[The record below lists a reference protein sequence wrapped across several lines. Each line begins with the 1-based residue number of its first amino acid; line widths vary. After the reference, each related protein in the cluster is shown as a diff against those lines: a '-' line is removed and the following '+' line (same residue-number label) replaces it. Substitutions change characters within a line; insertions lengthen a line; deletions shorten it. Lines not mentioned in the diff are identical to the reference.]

1 MLELGIIG
9 AIIATIVMIGAII
22 YEKKHPTLNN

>member
-9 AIIATIVMIGAII
+9 AIIATIAYII
-22 YEKKHPTLNN
+22 VKKIPTPKVH

>member
-9 AIIATIVMIGAII
+9 AIIATIAYLIVKNI
-22 YEKKHPTLNN
+22 PTPNTHK

>member
-9 AIIATIVMIGAII
+9 AIIATIAYIVIKNIPALITR
-22 YEKKHPTLNN
+22 K

>member
-9 AIIATIVMIGAII
+9 AIIATIAYLIVKNI
-22 YEKKHPTLNN
+22 PTVKTP

>member
-9 AIIATIVMIGAII
+9 AIIATIAYIVIRNIPSLTTH
-22 YEKKHPTLNN
+22 K

>member
-9 AIIATIVMIGAII
+9 AVIATIAYLIVKNI
-22 YEKKHPTLNN
+22 PTATTNK